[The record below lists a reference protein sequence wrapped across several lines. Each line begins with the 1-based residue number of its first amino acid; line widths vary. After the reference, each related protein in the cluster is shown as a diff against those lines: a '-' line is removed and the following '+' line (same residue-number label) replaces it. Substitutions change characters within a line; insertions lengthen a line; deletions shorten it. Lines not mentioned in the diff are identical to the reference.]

1 MFAVMVLCKIVRD
14 RSEALELVN
23 EVRAAR
29 YEEMLANSPA
39 PGLGEL

>member
-1 MFAVMVLCKIVRD
+1 MVLCKIVRD
-14 RSEALELVN
+14 RSEAQDLVN

-29 YEEMLANSPA
+29 HEEMPTSSPA